1 MKLEFNPD
9 CNTVKEVKQA
19 AMVLRDLIN
28 RRNMLET
35 STDPKFD
42 RSATAEAMLNSFD
55 TLTQNIEV

>member
-9 CNTVKEVKQA
+9 FNTIREAKA
-19 AMVLRDLIN
+19 TMRILRDLIQ

-42 RSATAEAMLNSFD
+42 RSAIAESMLNSFD